1 MLKKFGS
8 IKVAIVLLI
17 LLIAASIIGTLVPQ
31 GLTQDQYREK
41 YGESKYSIMT
51 KLQLL
56 DVYHSYWYTVL
67 LFIFCLNLVTCSTIN
82 LKPLVKILKNK
93 NYVSDSTDLS
103 KMAFYKEI
111 PVPSKTNQAK
121 LNETSQ
127 QIKDIFS
134 RSLYKL
140 KYSDESIN
148 YFEKGKIGRLG
159 PFITHASIILILIGG
174 MLVGRLGFKDY
185 INVPVGQTVDVPH
198 ATFQIRAD
206 DFKAEFYPNSQT
218 PKEYTSKLT
227 IIDNGVEKITKSI
240 EVNKP
245 LKYRGISFYQSSY
258 GTLDN
263 VASNIV
269 GIELSKKSPD
279 KTSSEII
286 GTYDISIGHDVQVPN
301 TQLTIKL
308 ADYVPDFVMD
318 DSGNVGSRTN
328 EPNNPAALIELYDG
342 KDLKYKS
349 WIFQKFPGFHAQ
361 KESEYSFNL
370 VSTGSSEGTPTVY
383 YTGLQVSKSPFL
395 FIVWSGFFIMVVG
408 MSLSFYMPYKR
419 IWVKISSSKIEI
431 GGSSYKNRTGFDKE
445 SNRLNALL
453 NRL

>member
-148 YFEKGKIGRLG
+148 YFERGKISRLG
-159 PFITHASIILILIGG
+159 PFVTHASIILILIGG
-174 MLVGRLGFKDY
+174 ILVGRLGFNEY
-185 INVPVGQTVDVPH
+185 INVPVGSTVDVPR
-198 ATFQIRAD
+198 TNFQIRAD

-218 PKEYTSKLT
+218 PKEYTSVLT
-227 IIDNGVEKITKSI
+227 VIEGGVEKLTKTI
-240 EVNKP
+240 EVNHP
-245 LKYRGISFYQSSY
+245 LEYRGVRFYQSSY
-258 GTLDN
+258 G
-263 VASNIV
+263 ASDSV
-269 GIELSKKSPD
+269 EIELSKKSPD
-279 KTSSEII
+279 GSSKEVI
-286 GTYDISIGHDVQVPN
+286 GTYGFTTGHEILVPN
-301 TQLTIKL
+301 TQLKIVL
-308 ADYVPDFVMD
+308 ANYVPDFVLD
-318 DSGNVGSRTN
+318 ESGNIGSRSN
-328 EPNNPAALIELYDG
+328 DPQNPAALLELYDG
-342 KDLKYKS
+342 NELKYKS
-349 WIFQKFPGFHAQ
+349 WVFQKFPEFHAS
-361 KESEYSFNL
+361 KESEYSMKFNA
-370 VSTGSSEGTPTVY
+370 SGY

-395 FIVWSGFFIMVVG
+395 FIVWLGFFIMVVG
-408 MSLSFYMPYKR
+408 MFLSFYMPYKR
-419 IWVKISSSKIEI
+419 IWVKTSSNKIEI
-431 GGSSYKNRTGFDKE
+431 GGLSYKNRTGFDKE

>member
-286 GTYDISIGHDVQVPN
+286 SIGHDVQVPN